1 MNQLETAAH
10 LSEAIGRLRND
21 LSRLSNVLRNLDHDV
36 STDCLGLRL
45 RLHYPAFRQA
55 RPLAQTMIEA
65 MSIYIAHYCL
75 PRREIDDAYAK
86 KGQLPAFE
94 FHAEM
99 SRLDAEARR
108 LFQKVRANPDR
119 TGEAGELILYLLT
132 EWILEAPQ
140 IIAKMS
146 LKMNPNVPA
155 HGADGVHA
163 RFDRESGKLLV
174 YSGEAKLHQQ
184 VYAAIASAV
193 ESISNAYDYDAQR
206 HELKLVQMNVDFSG
220 LDEPARKA
228 LIEFLDPYSEASADR
243 VDIVTC
249 LIGFDFSAYSELE
262 EHGDKAEEIFK
273 RKALESLTL
282 LGPKMAGAMKDVG
295 LASKRVE
302 LFLLPL
308 PSVQELRDRFRS
320 LIGGGS

>member
-1 MNQLETAAH
+1 MSQVAAEGD
-10 LSEAIGRLRND
+10 LAEAIGRLRND
-21 LSRLSNVLRNLDHDV
+21 LSPLSKIVRCLDHDV
-36 STDCLGLRL
+36 STDCSGLRL
-45 RLHYPAFRQA
+45 RLHYPAIRQA
-55 RPLAQTMIEA
+55 RPLAETMIDA

-75 PRREIDDAYAK
+75 PRREIDDVYARK
-86 KGQLPAFE
+86 SELSTFE
-94 FHAEM
+94 FHAEI
-99 SRLDAEARR
+99 SRLNAEARR
-108 LFQKVRANPDR
+108 LFQQVRATPDR

-184 VYAAIASAV
+184 VHAAIASAV
-193 ESISNAYDYDAQR
+193 ESISNAFDYDAQN
-206 HELKLVQMNVDFSG
+206 HELKLVQRNVDFSG

-228 LIEFLDPYSEASADR
+228 LMEFLDPYSEASADR

-249 LIGFDFSAYSELE
+249 LIGFDFSAYSDLE
-262 EHGDKAEEIFK
+262 AHGDKAEEIF
-273 RKALESLTL
+273 REKALESLSL
-282 LGPKMAGAMKDVG
+282 LGPKMARAMKDAG

-308 PSVQELRDRFRS
+308 PSVQELRDRFRR
-320 LIGGGS
+320 LVGGGP

>member
-1 MNQLETAAH
+1 MSELGAATD
-10 LSEAIGRLRND
+10 LAEAIGRLKND
-21 LSRLSNVLRNLDHDV
+21 LTPLSRVLRSLDHDV
-36 STDCLGLRL
+36 STDCSGLRL
-45 RLHYPAFRQA
+45 RLHYPAIRQA
-55 RPLAQTMIEA
+55 RPMAETMIEA

-75 PRREIDDAYAK
+75 PKREIDAVYAK
-86 KGQLPAFE
+86 KGQLPTFE

-108 LFQKVRANPDR
+108 LFQKVRSNPDR

-174 YSGEAKLHQQ
+174 YSGEAKLHQK
-184 VYAAIASAV
+184 VHAAIASAV
-193 ESISNAYDYDAQR
+193 DSISNAFDYDAHK
-206 HELKLVQMNVDFSG
+206 HELKLVQRNVDFSG
-220 LDEPARKA
+220 LDKPAREA
-228 LIEFLDPYSEASADR
+228 LIDFLDPYSDACDDR

-249 LIGFDFSAYSELE
+249 LIGFDFSGYSDLE
-262 EHGDKAEEIFK
+262 PHGDNAEEIFRK
-273 RKALESLTL
+273 KALESLDF
-282 LGPKMAGAMKDVG
+282 LGPKMAGALKDAG
-295 LASKRVE
+295 LGSKKVE

-308 PSVQELRDRFRS
+308 PSVQELRDRFRR
-320 LIGGGS
+320 LVGGGA

>member
-1 MNQLETAAH
+1 MSELAGAAD
-10 LSEAIGRLRND
+10 LAEAIGRLRND
-21 LSRLSNVLRNLDHDV
+21 LTPLSRVLRSLDHNL
-36 STDCLGLRL
+36 STDCSELRL
-45 RLHYPAFRQA
+45 RLHYPAIRQA
-55 RPLAQTMIEA
+55 RPMAETMIEA
-65 MSIYIAHYCL
+65 MAIYIAHYCL
-75 PRREIDDAYAK
+75 PRREIDAVYAK
-86 KGQLPAFE
+86 EGELSTFE

-108 LFQKVRANPDR
+108 LFQKVRSHSDR

-184 VYAAIASAV
+184 VHAAIASAV
-193 ESISNAYDYDAQR
+193 DSISNAFDYDAHT
-206 HELKLVQMNVDFSG
+206 HELKLVQRNVDFSG

-228 LIEFLDPYSEASADR
+228 LIDLLDPYSDASDGR

-249 LIGFDFSAYSELE
+249 LIGFDFAGYSNLDA
-262 EHGDKAEEIFK
+262 HGDEADEVFRK
-273 RKALESLTL
+273 KALESLNL
-282 LGPKMAGAMKDVG
+282 LGPKMAGALKDAG
-295 LASKRVE
+295 LGGKKVE
-302 LFLLPL
+302 LFFLPL
-308 PSVQELRDRFRS
+308 PSVQELRDRFRR
-320 LIGGGS
+320 LVGGGA

>member
-1 MNQLETAAH
+1 MSQPAAAAD
-10 LSEAIGRLRND
+10 LAEAIARLRND
-21 LSRLSNVLRNLDHDV
+21 LSRLSRVLRSLDHDV
-36 STDCLGLRL
+36 KTDCSGLRL
-45 RLHYPAFRQA
+45 RLHYPAIRQA
-55 RPLAQTMIEA
+55 RPMVETMIEA

-75 PRREIDDAYAK
+75 PRREIDHVYAK
-86 KGQLPAFE
+86 KSELQPFE
-94 FHAEM
+94 FHAEI

-163 RFDRESGKLLV
+163 KFDRESGKLLI

-184 VYAAIASAV
+184 VHAAIASAV
-193 ESISNAYDYDAQR
+193 GSISNAFDFDAQK
-206 HELKLVQMNVDFSG
+206 HELKLVQRNVDFSG
-220 LDEPARKA
+220 LDEPAREA
-228 LIEFLDPYSEASADR
+228 LIGFLDPYSEASENR

-249 LIGFDFSAYSELE
+249 LIGFDFSAYSDLE
-262 EHGDKAEEIFK
+262 AHGDKAEEIFEG
-273 RKALESLTL
+273 RALESLNL
-282 LGPKMAGAMKDVG
+282 LGPKMAAAMNAAG
-295 LASKRVE
+295 LASKKVE

-308 PSVQELRDRFRS
+308 PSVQGLRDRFRR
-320 LIGGGS
+320 LVGGGS